1 MRGFVAVASFALT
14 LSAVS
19 TFAQTPAA
27 PASQPATAQAA
38 PAQQPPASTQPAAPA
53 APAQTVPA
61 APAAQPP
68 VPFPQGAKFAYVNV
82 PGIFQLSAAGKAAAA
97 QVQALTTKK
106 QGEIDQRTKALQAA
120 QQKLQTG
127 GTLMNEQARAT
138 LQKDIDRMTTELDR
152 FRQDAEREV
161 QELGTELQ
169 TQFEGKLLPLL
180 RDIAVERG
188 LQMLFSAADS
198 GLIWAEPGLD
208 LTMDA
213 VKKLDAV
220 K

>member
-1 MRGFVAVASFALT
+1 MRGLVAVASFALS
-14 LSAVS
+14 LGVALAH
-19 TFAQTPAA
+19 AQTAPPAGG
-27 PASQPATAQAA
+27 QPATGQPAPTAKPPA
-38 PAQQPPASTQPAAPA
+38 PAPPAPAAPA
-53 APAQTVPA
+53 AA
-61 APAAQPP
+61 APATPAPP

-82 PGIFQLSAAGKAAAA
+82 PGIFQLSADGKAAQA

-106 QGEIDQRTKALQAA
+106 QGEIEQRTKTLQAA

-127 GTLMNEQARAT
+127 GTLMNDQARAT
-138 LQKDIDRMTTELDR
+138 LQKDIDRQTTDLDR

-161 QELGTELQ
+161 AELGQDLQ
-169 TQFEGKLLPLL
+169 SKFEAKLLPLL
-180 RDIAVERG
+180 QEIAVERG
-188 LQMLFSAADS
+188 LSMLFSAADS

-213 VKKLDAV
+213 VKKLDAA